1 MINLANLWLFEI
13 PNYYLSFKYILQ
25 FCLAC
30 LFSWAFTKSTNWKW
44 YANLTVGI
52 WELLAATRALCTR
65 YQEVLGC
72 HQENV
77 FHFEACLETGLLHWC
92 NCFTA
97 CLSRDHFSSQLSF
110 CFFSAKSNGLPS
122 HLLPCI
128 SFKVAFT
135 FLCFIPTVYTS
146 HLCKQLSSA
155 ASPNRELFSLLTCV
169 FTFLHEFFILL
180 FPFQIWAE
188 SMLSS
193 HGTLSSTLWTTFLW
207 AHSYKNLNLGWL
219 VLERILAARKV
230 PLPIPNLIILN
241 LALVFWELSL
251 LGCMNVIK
259 CLLCCSLPLFI
270 SSICFLVTLQKILS
284 TSLCLQ

>member
-1 MINLANLWLFEI
+1 MICKPDSRNLRTACCYKGSVYQI
-13 PNYYLSFKYILQ
+13 PGGSWVSRECISFWGLPRDK
-25 FCLAC
+25 F
-30 LFSWAFTKSTNWKW
+30 F
-44 YANLTVGI
+44 
-52 WELLAATRALCTR
+52 
-65 YQEVLGC
+65 
-72 HQENV
+72 
-77 FHFEACLETGLLHWC
+77 LETGLLHWC

-97 CLSRDHFSSQLSF
+97 CQLLLVCLEIISPANFHFVSF
-110 CFFSAKSNGLPS
+110 QQKSNGLPS

-193 HGTLSSTLWTTFLW
+193 CGTLSSTLWTTFLW